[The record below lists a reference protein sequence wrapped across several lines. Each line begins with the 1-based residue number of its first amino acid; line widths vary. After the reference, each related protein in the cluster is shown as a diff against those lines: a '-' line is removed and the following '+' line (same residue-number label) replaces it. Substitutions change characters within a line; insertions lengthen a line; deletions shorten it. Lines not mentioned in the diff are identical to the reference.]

1 MTKYKITPYLY
12 IAPSLLIVAF
22 FIYHPVVENL
32 QSSFY
37 SWSPFSA
44 DRKFLGLSNYT
55 RLFEDSVF
63 LLALKNNVIH
73 AMISF
78 VIQVLGTLVLAAIL
92 EDTVFRR
99 ISPILRTVYFLPVLI
114 SISVIGLLFT
124 FIYNPEI
131 GLLNKLLTM
140 VGLNEYTTGW
150 LGNSHTAFYA
160 VIAMGQW
167 QGIGYY
173 AMLYIVAIQ
182 KIPNDVYEAAKI
194 DGAGKV
200 QSFLS
205 VTIPHVKEMLF
216 VVSILVV
223 SQSIL
228 VFSDVYVLTGGGPGY
243 SSQVLSTYLYQIAF
257 VNNEMGYASAISNV
271 ILLMTFLL
279 YVVQTKIFKTG
290 EEGDVK

>member
-1 MTKYKITPYLY
+1 MAKHKITPYLY
-12 IAPSLLIVAF
+12 VAPSLLIVAF
-22 FIYHPVVENL
+22 FIYYPVLDNV

-44 DRKFLGLSNYT
+44 GRDFVGTTNYI
-55 RLFEDSVF
+55 RLFHDSVF
-63 LLALKNNVIH
+63 QLALKNNLIH
-73 AMISF
+73 AVISF

-99 ISPILRTVYFLPVLI
+99 ISPLLRTVYFFPVLI

-131 GLLNKLLTM
+131 GSLNKGLTL
-140 VGLNEYTTGW
+140 VGLKEYTTGW
-150 LGNSHTAFYA
+150 LGDSNTAFYA

-182 KIPNDVYEAAKI
+182 KIPNEIYEAAKI
-194 DGAGKV
+194 DGAGKIRT
-200 QSFLS
+200 FLN
-205 VTIPHVKEMLF
+205 VTAPQVKEMVF

-223 SQSIL
+223 TSSIL

-243 SSQVLSTYLYQIAF
+243 ASQVLSTYLYQAAF

-271 ILLMTFLL
+271 ILLITFLL
-279 YVVQTKIFKTG
+279 YLVQTKLFKIS
-290 EEGDVK
+290 EEG